1 MNHGL
6 CLPQKKCC
14 NHTEGFSIIEVLISM
29 LILSILVAAFTPL
42 FLYSVNSL
50 KKAGTLHQQNADD
63 QGKMEIVMST
73 GEGYLDE
80 NGEYTEMIDSA
91 FPVRVSGAQKNI
103 DGTVVEAGDLKSFVS
118 SAARMI
124 IAPDTINEGYAN
136 DTLIAITGENTHFIN
151 NHSKLEIRTAD
162 KTLIGSSYYLSL
174 SVSNAA
180 KASFMLKQG
189 LTSSQ
194 SPYLITV
201 KTGSETVSATLTI
214 DLPNMLT
221 VGERG
226 TLLVS
231 AGVTNQPWTV
241 KSAGVEEDLFGV
253 SFKNQEFLT
262 FGALGTMMT
271 SPDTSAWRL
280 TGPENTND
288 LFSMSVRNSDRKA
301 IITGKGAT
309 ILISDDD
316 SSWSLTAPATPLAAD
331 PALITWLKADA
342 LSLSNNT
349 SVSTWYDSSGINHA
363 TAQGSVFPKYITN
376 VLNGKPVVRFNGENR
391 LSFLPTT
398 AVTDDFTV
406 VLVAAPTEEHEVD
419 IKNHPN
425 GGKNKQHFVLG
436 TVNMGKQEAGMG
448 ISMGNNGVS
457 VYEHGDSKK
466 GNSDSGYF
474 PAKAVYGGKLNAFN
488 IITVKYMDKR
498 PQLFVNGAL
507 VDNDTEKSERT
518 VYSPV
523 DIGGTVDGST
533 FTGDIAE
540 ILIYDKVL
548 SETERTGLE
557 AYLHKKYSDDSGSDY
572 LLDSLHCVWSDG
584 SVFYAVGSRSHF
596 RMSADA
602 LTWES
607 QPPLDSALNEFN
619 AIAGNDDGVMVIV
632 GNKGKIFVKEKN
644 KDWKEHKNVTDED
657 LNSVVWTGTKFIA
670 VGASGTV
677 ICSGNGNSWSKPNSK
692 TNNKLNK
699 VVHHSGK
706 TVAVGDSGIILWSS
720 DHGSSWNTWTS
731 GTNKDLYDIM
741 IR

>member
-1 MNHGL
+1 M
-6 CLPQKKCC
+6 PQKKCC
-14 NHTEGFSIIEVLISM
+14 NQTEGYSIMEVLISM

-73 GEGYLDE
+73 GEGFMDE
-80 NGEYTEMIDSA
+80 NGEYTEMIDST
-91 FPVRVSGAQKNI
+91 FPVRVSGTQKNI

-118 SAARMI
+118 SVARMT

-136 DTLIAITGENTHFIN
+136 DTLIAITGDNTHFIKN
-151 NHSKLEIRTAD
+151 QSKLEIRNVN
-162 KTLIGSSYYLSL
+162 KTLIGSSYYSSL
-174 SVSNAA
+174 SVSNATT
-180 KASFMLKQG
+180 ASFKLKQG

-201 KTGSETVSATLTI
+201 KTGSETVSAILTI
-214 DLPNMLT
+214 DLPNMLA

-231 AGVTNQPWTV
+231 AGATNQPWTA
-241 KSAGVEEDLFGV
+241 KSTGIEEDLFGV

-271 SPDTSAWRL
+271 SQDTSAWRM

-288 LFSMSVRNSDRKA
+288 LFSMSVRYSDQKA

-309 ILISDDD
+309 ILLSDDD
-316 SSWSLTAPATPLAAD
+316 SSWSLTATATPLAAD

-391 LSFLPTT
+391 MSFLPTT

-406 VLVAAPTEEHEVD
+406 VLVAASTEEHEVD
-419 IKNHPN
+419 NKNQSL
-425 GGKNKQHFVLG
+425 GGKSGQHFILG
-436 TVNMGKQEAGMG
+436 TVNMGKQGAGMG
-448 ISMGNNGVS
+448 ISMGSNGAS
-457 VYEHGDSKK
+457 IYEHGDSEK

-474 PAKAVYGGKLNAFN
+474 PIKAVYDGKLNTFN
-488 IITVKYMDKR
+488 IITVKYSDKR

-557 AYLHKKYSDDSGSDY
+557 AYLHEKYSNNSSSDY
-572 LLDSLHCVWSDG
+572 LLDSLHCVWNDG

-607 QPPLDSALNEFN
+607 LPPFDSNLNAFN
-619 AIAGNDDGVMVIV
+619 AIAGNDHGEMVIV
-632 GNKGKIFVKEKN
+632 GNKGKIFVKQKN
-644 KDWKEHKNVTDED
+644 KDWKEHKNVTDKD
-657 LNSVVWTGTKFIA
+657 LYSVVWTGEKFVA
-670 VGASGTV
+670 VGASGT
-677 ICSGNGNSWSKPNSK
+677 IILSGNGNAWSKSNSK
-692 TNNKLNK
+692 TNNQLNK
-699 VVHHSGK
+699 VVHHSEK
-706 TVAVGDSGIILWSS
+706 TFAVGDSGIILWSS

-731 GTNKDLYDIM
+731 GTGKDLYDIM